1 MKLNKEFFKLVVVL
15 VIPLALQN
23 LINVGVNS
31 ADVIMLGSVSETVL
45 SASSLANQIQFIMT
59 LIFFGLTSGATVLTA
74 QYWGKKDTVSIE
86 KVLLLALNFALI
98 TSIIFT
104 FVTFFFPREIMHI
117 FSSETEVIEEGVKFL
132 RIICF
137 SYIFSSITMVYLNI
151 MRSLERVVI
160 STIVYS
166 ISLIVNIILNYIFI
180 FGKFG
185 FPSMGIEGSALG
197 TVCAR
202 SLELIITLI
211 YAYKFNNVVKL
222 RLKKLFKIDS
232 LLLKDFV
239 KFSIPVILNE
249 LMWGLGTSANVAI
262 LGQLGSQAA
271 AASSIAQV
279 TRQLATVVTFGVSTA
294 TSILIG
300 KAIGANKLET
310 AKDYAK
316 QSILLSIFTGLLG
329 SILIIILR
337 PIAMSTMN
345 LSSEAMSYLSFM
357 MLVMSYFVLCQAFNT
372 TMIIG
377 IFRAGGD
384 TKFGLFVDVSTMWC
398 CSILIGFLGAFVFKW
413 SVPIVYI
420 ILLSDE
426 IIKIPLTIYRFKSY
440 IWLNNVTR

>member
-202 SLELIITLI
+202 FLELIITLI

-222 RLKKLFKIDS
+222 RLKNLFKIDS

>member
-1 MKLNKEFFKLVVVL
+1 MKLNKEFFKLVIVL

-202 SLELIITLI
+202 FLELTITLI

-329 SILIIILR
+329 SISIIILR

>member
-1 MKLNKEFFKLVVVL
+1 MKLNKDFFKLVIVL

-202 SLELIITLI
+202 FLELIITLI

-222 RLKKLFKIDS
+222 RLKNLFKIDS

-329 SILIIILR
+329 SISIIILR

>member
-202 SLELIITLI
+202 FLELTITLI

-222 RLKKLFKIDS
+222 RLKNLFKIDS